1 MPQHVTLDSRCTQ
14 DTFDFCSSTWFLL
27 VSDTNPPN
35 KHFDSPKQMTRQRL
49 CASPAGTCF
58 MKSVLRTGRRG
69 ARLMLPV
76 KVFLLFL
83 HIGTSNARLEL
94 LVLHVHYKLRET
106 ISIIF
111 YYCIHIPVHIYIYT
125 CAIHIYIYIHIQHYK
140 RVCLSDSS
148 PVLLFRAVGTN
159 NAFVQS
165 AALHANRCTRNG

>member
-1 MPQHVTLDSRCTQ
+1 MYFYILGSCWYPTS
-14 DTFDFCSSTWFLL
+14 
-27 VSDTNPPN
+27 NPPN

-83 HIGTSNARLEL
+83 HIGTCNARLEL
-94 LVLHVHYKLRET
+94 LVVHVHYKLRET

-111 YYCIHIPVHIYIYT
+111 YSNVYIYPY
-125 CAIHIYIYIHIQHYK
+125 IYIYIYK
-140 RVCLSDSS
+140 GVCLSDSS